1 MVGDFGLPF
10 QQARNYT
17 PANRLPFD
25 AKWIVLHAMQAP
37 ERLTTAEGTANYF
50 ASTSV
55 KASAHFSCDA
65 DSTVQSV
72 RIRDIAYGAP
82 GANRLSIHVE
92 QAGYSEQSAADWSDA
107 YSQRML
113 REQVAPLVAQLV
125 KASGIP
131 IRFVDA
137 AALKRGERGITTHN
151 ECSKAFG
158 GDHWDPGPSYPMG
171 QVLDVARL
179 WVAGT
184 STTAPPAPGPS
195 TPTPLPVFTA
205 KGNEMILQRNGQL
218 WIFWS
223 TTDGRLLHKFF
234 DGQGWS
240 GQYQLVSGVA
250 PLAQVQAA
258 WLGDQWHVFAARGD
272 GRCAHAWWT
281 GRDVGS
287 EAL

>member
-1 MVGDFGLPF
+1 MAGDFGHLF
-10 QQARNYT
+10 KQARWYT
-17 PANRLPFD
+17 KAGRAD
-25 AKWIVLHAMQAP
+25 SSIKWIVLHVMQAP
-37 ERLTTAEGTANYF
+37 EKLSTAEGTQNYF

-55 KASAHFSCDA
+55 KASTHFSCDA
-65 DSTVQSV
+65 DSTIQSV
-72 RIRDIAYGAP
+72 MIADIAYGAG
-82 GANRLSIHVE
+82 GANAAGVHIE
-92 QAGYSEQSAADWSDA
+92 QAGYAEQSAVDWSDA

-113 REQVAPLVAQLV
+113 VEQVAPLVGRLATRLQ
-125 KASGIP
+125 IP
-131 IRFVDA
+131 LRFVDA
-137 AALKRGERGITTHN
+137 AGLKRGDRGVTTHKQ
-151 ECSKAFG
+151 CSDAFG
-158 GDHWDPGPSYPMG
+158 GSHWDPGLAYPID

-184 STTAPPAPGPS
+184 STTVPPAPGQS
-195 TPTPLPVFTA
+195 TPTPLPVFPA

-223 TTDGRLLHKFF
+223 TADGRLLHKFF
-234 DGQGWS
+234 DGQSWS

-250 PLAQVQAA
+250 PLAQVQAT